1 MDYDSI
7 NSIDDVKIE
16 DLQYPFTPKEFV
28 QQIAPD
34 KIQSFF
40 IQPLY
45 QEMLLNRCEK
55 GEAFSHTQKN
65 AVKFIIWCIQSRLIK
80 LVAGLLILGVSTAY
94 AINMFYDISL
104 DKFPSWLKLV
114 LAVLTSISGAIVI
127 IFSLG
132 KFIFPYLTKLWHAEF
147 TYSQIRAKYAEKN
160 LDVIISSRRG
170 PVKLAKIIYEDY
182 DEFGDQ
188 ERSSS
193 EGVQLMNKIK
203 MIEDDDSL
211 GYNVEVLF
219 LNDRI
224 RRKLFD
230 GDYHYWALVGFWAF
244 HGIIPNDKADWSRKK
259 HYEAFAKR
267 FFARKYIYY
276 IKGDLSKEL
285 KKKNDGKVPSTIHD
299 VLEEYLDADGD
310 FRDDKV
316 EQLFEEIRYEGQKK
330 NSVQKTLILIH
341 KMAT

>member
-316 EQLFEEIRYEGQKK
+316 EQLFEEIRYEGQKE
-330 NSVQKTLILIH
+330 NSVQKTLTLIH
-341 KMAT
+341 KLAT